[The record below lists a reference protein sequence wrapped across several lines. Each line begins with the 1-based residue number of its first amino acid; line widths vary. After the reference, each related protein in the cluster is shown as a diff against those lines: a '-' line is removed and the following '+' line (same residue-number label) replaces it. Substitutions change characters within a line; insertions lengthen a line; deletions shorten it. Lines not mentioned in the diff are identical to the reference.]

1 MYGCYVQSLAKF
13 LRFVS
18 VRKNVVIDNED
29 AALAVLS
36 GALFEET
43 TASLEPSVVEFMMH
57 EYMFGDLCDPD
68 DFQVREII

>member
-1 MYGCYVQSLAKF
+1 M
-13 LRFVS
+13 
-18 VRKNVVIDNED
+18 VIDNED

-43 TASLEPSVVEFMMH
+43 TASLEPSVIEFMMH